1 MPRSATCIGWS
12 RFPTCKRKC
21 MNGPALRITSRM
33 FAPATSRK
41 MSLPCSLV
49 YWPMRRTSAQSE
61 WRAHPRGSALTRLG
75 GCVHSMPDQRPTAR
89 RKRASPM
96 PTPSIRIPSFGAMAQ
111 RHRQMANSSARATE
125 LQSAETSICITATN
139 PDRYSIAPVRS
150 IRLLQHFAYQS
161 DRERGGLCARWAL

>member
-1 MPRSATCIGWS
+1 
-12 RFPTCKRKC
+12 
-21 MNGPALRITSRM
+21 
-33 FAPATSRK
+33 

-125 LQSAETSICITATN
+125 LQSAETSIALRQRTRISPTESEAAYVLDGLLIRTRSSTFTGLFRCLRPKSRATASLFHTSLCSTFETLGSRH
-139 PDRYSIAPVRS
+139 PREEVR
-150 IRLLQHFAYQS
+150 
-161 DRERGGLCARWAL
+161 